1 MIKFTAKLTDT
12 EASTFIDLV
21 TNNPTVMNK
30 VTEGVYTSGL
40 RKGIIIGA
48 VSVILGFNLY
58 IGYIALKDLHK
69 KNK

>member
-21 TNNPTVMNK
+21 KNNPSVMNK
-30 VTEGVYTSGL
+30 VTEGVYMSGL
-40 RKGIIIGA
+40 RKGAIVGA

-58 IGYIALKDLHK
+58 IGYAAFKDLHK